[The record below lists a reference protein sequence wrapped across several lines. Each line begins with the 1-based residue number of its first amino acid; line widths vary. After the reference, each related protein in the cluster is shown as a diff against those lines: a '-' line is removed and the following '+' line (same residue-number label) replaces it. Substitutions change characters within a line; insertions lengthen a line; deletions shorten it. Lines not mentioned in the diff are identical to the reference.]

1 MWELGEKCFGHGGW
15 VVEWVIWLLNIPF
28 EESVSDGIR
37 AGFTLLEYFQDETK
51 VRARRSYHLLRNV
64 SKACLEV
71 S

>member
-1 MWELGEKCFGHGGW
+1 M
-15 VVEWVIWLLNIPF
+15 VEWVIWLLNIPF